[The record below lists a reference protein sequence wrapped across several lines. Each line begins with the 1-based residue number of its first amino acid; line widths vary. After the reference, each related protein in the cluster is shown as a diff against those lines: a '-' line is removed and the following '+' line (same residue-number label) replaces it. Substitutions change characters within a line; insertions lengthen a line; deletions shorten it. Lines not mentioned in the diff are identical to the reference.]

1 MLPLFD
7 QVYNKFRDG
16 FLRGTVVLPLIL
28 VSLSHLGNWG
38 AANGSSCGKNL
49 ADRRDEEIEAA
60 LGSLRLRMNTGQ
72 NMLNR
77 GQTSPVTAQA
87 IWDAANRV
95 LELRGHNP
103 RRDPPMEI
111 VDAQSLASQLDPE
124 GTIDRSL
131 PPVESRSR
139 RPRWEIELTQL
150 FPGQKGPTSRMLF
163 EAKSPGRNPVQK
175 LTERAVFRVTLVSY
189 GHHFTLYGAL
199 YYLQIS
205 SQVPRNM
212 LSRSGGPLTIEL
224 IGENGAR
231 YPKLQL
237 QNGKEQLLTEL
248 QSIAADETP
257 GQEIPVIMITDD
269 PGRLWNSASSSQFL
283 EAAIRQSLQNSP

>member
-16 FLRGTVVLPLIL
+16 FLRGTVVLLLIL
-28 VSLSHLGNWG
+28 VTLSHLGAWG

-49 ADRRDEEIEAA
+49 ADRREEEIDAA
-60 LGSLRLRMNTGQ
+60 LESLRLRMNAGQ
-72 NMLNR
+72 KILNR
-77 GQTSPVTAQA
+77 GQTSPMTAQA
-87 IWDAANRV
+87 IWHAANRV

-111 VDAQSLASQLDPE
+111 DDAQSLANQLDPE

-131 PPVESRSR
+131 PSVESRSQ

-189 GHHFTLYGAL
+189 EENFTLYGAL

-205 SQVPRNM
+205 SQVPRKM
-212 LSRSGGPLTIEL
+212 LSRSGPLTIEL
-224 IGENGAR
+224 IGEHGAK
-231 YPKLQL
+231 YPKQQL
-237 QNGKEQLLTEL
+237 QIGKDQLFENL

-269 PGRLWNSASSSQFL
+269 PGRLWNSASASQFL